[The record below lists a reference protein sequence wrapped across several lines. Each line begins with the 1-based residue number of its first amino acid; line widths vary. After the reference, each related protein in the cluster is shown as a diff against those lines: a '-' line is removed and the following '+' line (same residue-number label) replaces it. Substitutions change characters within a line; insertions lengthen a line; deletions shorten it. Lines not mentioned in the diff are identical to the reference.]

1 MPIVY
6 RDAYNLEDEME
17 DKEKNIGSNSDA
29 QAEEGITSKIHHNK
43 GYMLLLIIILG
54 LGHVLDEYS
63 SLAPGMIKSSMIDEF
78 FVSIGWKTQDE
89 ALQFMNILGMTGMLV
104 MIAATLFK
112 SLQDRYGR
120 RIIFIISA
128 IGMTLGMVV
137 MILAGGWW
145 IYFAGFLIS
154 SFFIFNDMQ
163 YIYIQEETPARKR
176 AQYFSYAKILGLSGL
191 LLVPLVRSFTVVEG
205 SENWRPVLYPPVII
219 GVIVVLLSVFFLKET
234 SAFQI
239 MKQEREENKDKSG
252 KEEKI
257 TFKGTFKAVRKMPTW
272 NQIKWLTILPMI
284 FALFGSLNQG
294 YSEVFM
300 DQAGVSLSDRNNVL
314 ALSTVFV
321 GVSYFVNGLITDRKG
336 RKASL
341 IINAVAVTILVI
353 VEYFAMWA
361 APTSSAKLFLL
372 VIAAISQGYR
382 IGAFWNITD
391 VWRMMLFENTP
402 TKYRGTVQALTGI
415 AMFAVMIPS
424 IFIINGI
431 IGVFPGNIQMVLI
444 LVGIPVNL
452 AVLMVTVFKLKET
465 VHVDITAIEG

>member
-1 MPIVY
+1 
-6 RDAYNLEDEME
+6 ME
-17 DKEKNIGSNSDA
+17 TPKNSET
-29 QAEEGITSKIHHNK
+29 QTKEGITSKIRHNK
-43 GYMLLLIIILG
+43 GYMILLIVILG

-89 ALQFMNILGMTGMLV
+89 ALQFMNLLGMSAMLI
-104 MIAATLFK
+104 MIAATIFK
-112 SLQDRYGR
+112 SLQDRFGR

-128 IGMTLGMVV
+128 IGMTLGMIT
-137 MILAGGWW
+137 MIISRGYWV
-145 IYFAGFLIS
+145 YFGGFLIS

-176 AQYFSYAKILGLSGL
+176 AQYFSYAKILGLLGL
-191 LLVPLVRSFTVVEG
+191 LIVPLVRSFTVVEG

-219 GVIVVLLSVFFLKET
+219 GVLVILLSVFFLKET
-234 SAFQI
+234 RAFQI
-239 MKQEREENKDKSG
+239 MKQEREANIKEGG

-257 TFKGTFKAVRKMPTW
+257 TFKSTFKAIRIMPTW
-272 NQIKWLTILPMI
+272 DQIKWLTVLSVI

-300 DQAGVSLSDRNNVL
+300 DQAGVSLSDRNIVL
-314 ALSTVFV
+314 AVSTIFV
-321 GVSYFVNGLITDRKG
+321 GVAYFVNGLITDGIG

-341 IINAVAVTILVI
+341 MINAAAVAVLV
-353 VEYFAMWA
+353 VAEYFFMWA
-361 APTSSAKLFLL
+361 APTSSAKMVLL

-402 TKYRGTVQALTGI
+402 TKFRGTVQALTGI
-415 AMFAVMIPS
+415 AMFGVMIPS
-424 IFIINGI
+424 IFIINGL
-431 IGVFPGNIQMVLI
+431 IGVFPGNVQMALI
-444 LVGIPVNL
+444 LVGIPVSL
-452 AVLMVTVFKLKET
+452 AVMMICVFKLKET
-465 VHVDITAIEG
+465 VQVDITAIEG